1 MHNDLTTSD
10 KRKWFEILAVV
21 LTGALK
27 FILMDWLELRA
38 FYISSACLFW
48 IFYIIKRFRIERH
61 ILYQWGFRKNGFR
74 KTLMSCLV
82 FAVPALAGII
92 GYGILYTPEFFQW
105 NLIPILV
112 LYPLWGVIQQFMMIG
127 LIAGNLRTISILA
140 LNEKQVAL
148 LVSVLFALAHYS
160 DWPLM
165 GFTFLMEIF
174 FIRSYFK
181 YKNLW
186 ALGILHGW
194 LGGLF
199 LYFLMQRDLWHEL
212 WVIFYK

>member
-1 MHNDLTTSD
+1 MYNDLTISD
-10 KRKWFEILAVV
+10 KRKWLEILAVA

-48 IFYIIKRFRIERH
+48 IFYILRRFRTDRH
-61 ILYQWGFRKNGFR
+61 ILYQWGFRKDGFKR
-74 KTLMSCLV
+74 TVFFCLV
-82 FAVPALAGII
+82 FTVPALAGII
-92 GYGILYTPEFFQW
+92 IYGIIYTPEFFQW
-105 NLIPILV
+105 NLIPILA

-127 LIAGNLRTISILA
+127 VIAGNLRTISTLT
-140 LNEKQVAL
+140 LNEKQVVL
-148 LVSVLFALAHYS
+148 LVSVLFALAHS
-160 DWPLM
+160 PDWLLM
-165 GFTFLMEIF
+165 GFTFVMEIF
-174 FIRSYFK
+174 FIRAYFK

-212 WVIFYK
+212 WVIF